1 MGECIVNEGE
11 TLIDSRVNNSSTC
24 IQAESVVE
32 FPRKAPFNVIVVYT
46 ARKFNTTK
54 YSPV

>member
-24 IQAESVVE
+24 IRTESVME
-32 FPRKAPFNVIVVYT
+32 FPEKLVLALLSHIPT
-46 ARKFNTTK
+46 EQLT
-54 YSPV
+54 